1 MVGSTL
7 PLKAGRWSDALT
19 MEFERQRQPP
29 PPDTHSGVRLSARER
44 WPRSGART
52 TALSPPGGG
61 SGQLLLEM
69 GERLAY
75 AHRLRRLRRLSK
87 DVSRNMKG
95 SHNRRKAIRRLWR
108 HQTRMANLRRD
119 VLHKLTTEIVRRAA
133 SIGIEALTDVFNG
146 RVFRAIAELGVYEFR
161 RQPEYL
167 RPGEVADLRLD
178 DIDWRGGTIE
188 VRTRKNRRGA
198 LLPLPCVVGQAL
210 VDYLG
215 GECPATDER
224 RVFVQLLGARR
235 GKPISSTA
243 CSGVVGRALRRAAV
257 DTPLAGAYVFRHTLT
272 SRMVQK
278 GASLK
283 EVAGVLGHRSLDT
296 TRSTPI

>member
-1 MVGSTL
+1 
-7 PLKAGRWSDALT
+7 
-19 MEFERQRQPP
+19 
-29 PPDTHSGVRLSARER
+29 
-44 WPRSGART
+44 
-52 TALSPPGGG
+52 
-61 SGQLLLEM
+61 M

-87 DVSRNMKG
+87 DVSRKIKG

-161 RQPEYL
+161 RQPKYL
-167 RPGEVADLRLD
+167 QPDEVADLRLD

-198 LLPLPCVVGQAL
+198 LLPLPCVVGQAS

-224 RVFVQLLGARR
+224 RVFVQLLGAL
-235 GKPISSTA
+235 A
-243 CSGVVGRALRRAAV
+243 CSAIAASTPRDLRQAGSADAARGRA
-257 DTPLAGAYVFRHTLT
+257 PLARRCSDDAPELRPAGPVLLLGRFIPARAGIAYSFKRYLVRRRIHP
-272 SRMVQK
+272 
-278 GASLK
+278 
-283 EVAGVLGHRSLDT
+283 RSCGDGPSPPYPA
-296 TRSTPI
+296 R